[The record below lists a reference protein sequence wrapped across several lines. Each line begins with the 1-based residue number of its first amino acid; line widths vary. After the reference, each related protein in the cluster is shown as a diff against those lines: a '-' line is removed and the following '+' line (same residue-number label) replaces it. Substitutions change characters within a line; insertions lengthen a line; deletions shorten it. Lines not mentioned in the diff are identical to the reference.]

1 MDPAIRCAI
10 SRFAPVTQG
19 SDTWSGRCSMPWHRH
34 DRAYAA
40 LILSGSYEESGS
52 FGRYRVRPGQVLLHR
67 RFDAHLDRFGSGG
80 AQILNLLLDEEP
92 AFGLGCVADADAIAR
107 LTENDAVAAAAALRE
122 QLRPVPPPI
131 ADWPDLLARDLR
143 EDPQLSLEDW
153 ARRHRL
159 APETLSRGFRKV
171 FATPPAGFRAE
182 ARTHGALALIA
193 KGSTALAAVA
203 AATGFADQAH
213 MTRAITALTGRPP
226 GHWRKVKLL
235 QDLASGARL

>member
-1 MDPAIRCAI
+1 M
-10 SRFAPVTQG
+10 SRFAPVTEG
-19 SDTWSGRCSMPWHRH
+19 TDSWRGPCSVPRHRH

-40 LILSGSYEESGS
+40 LVLCGSYEESGS

-67 RFDAHLDRFGSGG
+67 RFDAHLDRFESGG
-80 AQILNLLLDEEP
+80 AQILNLLLSREP

-107 LTENDAVAAAAALRE
+107 LSEHDAVAAATALGE
-122 QLRPVPPPI
+122 QLRPVPAPI

-143 EDPQLSLEDW
+143 DDPQLSLDDW
-153 ARRHRL
+153 ARRHHL

-182 ARTHGALALIA
+182 ARTQDALTLIA
-193 KGSTALAAVA
+193 KGGFVLAAVA
-203 AATGFADQAH
+203 SATGFADQAH

-226 GHWRKVKLL
+226 GYWRKVKSL
-235 QDLASGARL
+235 QDLARGRRL

>member
-1 MDPAIRCAI
+1 M
-10 SRFAPVTQG
+10 SRFAPVNEGT
-19 SDTWSGRCSMPWHRH
+19 DTWRGPCSVPRHRH

-67 RFDAHLDRFGSGG
+67 RFDAHLDRFESGD
-80 AQILNLLLDEEP
+80 AQIVNLLLTQEP
-92 AFGLGCVADADAIAR
+92 AFGLGCVTDADTIAR
-107 LTENDAVAAAAALRE
+107 LSEKDAVAAAAALGE

-131 ADWPDLLARDLR
+131 TDWPDLLARDLR
-143 EDPQLSLEDW
+143 DDPQLCLEDW
-153 ARRHRL
+153 ARRHHL

-171 FATPPAGFRAE
+171 FATAPVGFRAE
-182 ARTHGALALIA
+182 ARTQDALTLIA
-193 KGSTALAAVA
+193 KGSSPLAAIA

-226 GHWRKVKLL
+226 GYWRKVKSL
-235 QDLASGARL
+235 QDPARGSRLYKET

>member
-1 MDPAIRCAI
+1 M
-10 SRFAPVTQG
+10 SRFAPVTEG
-19 SDTWSGRCSMPWHRH
+19 TDNWCGPCNVPRHRH

-67 RFDAHLDRFGSGG
+67 RFDAHLDRFESGG
-80 AQILNLLLDEEP
+80 AHIVNVLLCAEP
-92 AFGLGCVADADAIAR
+92 AFGLGCVTDADAIAR
-107 LTENDAVAAAAALRE
+107 LSEHDPVATAAALAE

-131 ADWPDLLARDLR
+131 TDWPDLLARDLR
-143 EDPQLSLEDW
+143 DDPQLSLHDW
-153 ARRHRL
+153 AMRHHL

-182 ARTHGALALIA
+182 ARTQDALGLIA
-193 KGSTALAAVA
+193 KGSSPLAAVA

-226 GHWRKVKLL
+226 GYWREVKSL
-235 QDLASGARL
+235 QDLARGLHL